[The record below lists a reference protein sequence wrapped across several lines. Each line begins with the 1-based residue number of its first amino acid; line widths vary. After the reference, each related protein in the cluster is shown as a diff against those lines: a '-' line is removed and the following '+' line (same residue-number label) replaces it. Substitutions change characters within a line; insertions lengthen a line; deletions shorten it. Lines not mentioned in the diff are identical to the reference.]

1 MLHANI
7 VVCVHWFSTPV
18 CSVSNARP
26 PLCAFASHELP
37 AVSVDVLIVYIAVM
51 VRCFGPFR
59 VAKRHVL
66 HGVGACFA
74 LPNSLFARWLASAL
88 QPFGHQAVRHMAPR
102 CINCLHNA
110 CFDLPVMVLYFVN
123 IQHFLKLHVDIM
135 ILFVY
140 LQKICCARVY

>member
-1 MLHANI
+1 MPRANI

-74 LPNSLFARWLASAL
+74 LPNSLFRAVACLGFATIWASGSSAHG
-88 QPFGHQAVRHMAPR
+88 PS
-102 CINCLHNA
+102 LH
-110 CFDLPVMVLYFVN
+110 
-123 IQHFLKLHVDIM
+123 
-135 ILFVY
+135 
-140 LQKICCARVY
+140 